1 MDNVAGLFKKK
12 YEHFYTVHRR
22 HRFYELNSM
31 WINKWVMELAGTTII
46 VGAAAMVISGR
57 IKIGTLTAL
66 ISLYKKNARGC
77 IQLNDSLIKMQR
89 AAVALEAICRVL
101 NFPIKS
107 ECYMERSEHD
117 LANALVA
124 VKPSGSGN
132 GGEDGQPRRRK
143 NSRSGSSGSGS
154 GSGSSSSGSGGSSSD
169 SGNPATLSG
178 SRFSPI
184 INGPPSPFS
193 ANRVA
198 PLGSPAAKDD
208 NGTRVGSAV
217 ASAGGNGDRV
227 EDLESGTRAGTTTG
241 TAAGTGAKTDGTG
254 GAAGAAGAGELTLA
268 CLRSGSGSTVVRR
281 FSQAAVGT
289 RPTVEHD
296 TRARFSSHNLQHA
309 ELSGVGH
316 CFFQL
321 QEFEKLSVHE
331 ALYPHKVSG

>member
-1 MDNVAGLFKKK
+1 
-12 YEHFYTVHRR
+12 
-22 HRFYELNSM
+22 M
-31 WINKWVMELAGTTII
+31 WINKWVMELAGTAII
-46 VGAAAMVISGR
+46 VMAAAMVISGR
-57 IKIGTLTAL
+57 MKIGTLTAL

-107 ECYMERSEHD
+107 ERYMERSEHD

-124 VKPSGSGN
+124 VEPSGSGN

-143 NSRSGSSGSGS
+143 NSRSGS
-154 GSGSSSSGSGGSSSD
+154 GSSSD

-193 ANRVA
+193 ANRIV
-198 PLGSPAAKDD
+198 PLGSPAARDD
-208 NGTRVGSAV
+208 NGTRAGSAV
-217 ASAGGNGDRV
+217 ASAGDNGDRD
-227 EDLESGTRAGTTTG
+227 EDLESGTGAGTTAG
-241 TAAGTGAKTDGTG
+241 TAAGTGANTDGTG
-254 GAAGAAGAGELTLA
+254 GAAGAAGAGESTLA

-281 FSQAAVGT
+281 FSQAVVGT

-309 ELSGVGH
+309 VLSGVGH

-321 QEFEKLSVHE
+321 KEFEKLSVHE
-331 ALYPHKVSG
+331 ALYPHKVGG